1 MTIEDQTIVDALRG
15 MSQIGKRRSFQPP
28 DTASRWPSAA
38 HTRIPEAQPMDE
50 APPGNI
56 RSGVAQLVEQP
67 PVKRPVVGSS
77 PTPGAIDEFIVR
89 AERHAYRWTE
99 ENRPL
104 PIV

>member
-1 MTIEDQTIVDALRG
+1 MNTGTIGLAANEREYAESLC
-15 MSQIGKRRSFQPP
+15 S
-28 DTASRWPSAA
+28 PSAA
-38 HTRIPEAQPMDE
+38 HTRIPEAMPSDE
-50 APPGNI
+50 APPGNL

-99 ENRPL
+99 MNRPL
-104 PIV
+104 PLV